1 MALSYAQLVDAVQGT
16 AENYEATFVA
26 NIPMFVRQAEER
38 IYNAVQIPSLR
49 RNQVGFFSQNNE
61 YLTMPDDF
69 LAVYSM
75 AVVQPTGGFAYLLN
89 KDVSFIREAYANDAV
104 TGVPKHYAIFDDE
117 SFIVGP
123 TPNDDYQVELHYYY
137 YPPSIVDAGTSW
149 LGENFEHVLLYG
161 ALINAYVFMK
171 GEEDVLKMY
180 QERYGEA
187 LKQLERLG
195 SGLNRR
201 DEYRSGAKRVSI

>member
-1 MALSYAQLVDAVQGT
+1 MALTYPQLVDVVQST
-16 AENYEATFVA
+16 VENYEVTFVA
-26 NIPMFVRQAEER
+26 NIPTFAREAEQA

-49 RNQVGFFSQNNE
+49 RNQTGHFSRDNE

-75 AVVQPTGGFAYLLN
+75 AVVQPSGAFAYLLN
-89 KDVSFIREAYANDAV
+89 KDVSFIREAYANDSV

-117 SFIVGP
+117 AFIVGP
-123 TPNDDYQVELHYYY
+123 TPNDDYEVELHYYY
-137 YPPSIVDAGTSW
+137 YPPSIVDAGSSW
-149 LGENFEHVLLYG
+149 LGENFEAVLLYG
-161 ALINAYVFMK
+161 TLVKAYIFMK

-180 QERYGEA
+180 QSQYA
-187 LKQLERLG
+187 DAMQQLERLG